1 MNGSSGS
8 KASVV
13 VLYNTPTDAAAFER
27 YYSDIHIPLVKK
39 HAPTIGIAQAQF
51 TKFNVGADGSAP
63 AFYRKA
69 DLWFDSQ
76 EALQRGTAS
85 PEFKILVDDL
95 GKFATGGVIAL
106 TGVQTH
112 ADGA

>member
-1 MNGSSGS
+1 MNGSTGS

-27 YYSDIHIPLVKK
+27 YYSETHIPLVHQ
-39 HAPTIGIAQAQF
+39 HAKTIGITQVQL
-51 TKFNVGADGSAP
+51 TTFNLGPVGSAP

-69 DLWFDSQ
+69 DLWFDSP
-76 EALQRGTAS
+76 EALERGIAL
-85 PEFKILVDDL
+85 PEFTILADDL
-95 GKFATGGVIAL
+95 GKFASGGVVVPAD
-106 TGVQTH
+106 VQTH